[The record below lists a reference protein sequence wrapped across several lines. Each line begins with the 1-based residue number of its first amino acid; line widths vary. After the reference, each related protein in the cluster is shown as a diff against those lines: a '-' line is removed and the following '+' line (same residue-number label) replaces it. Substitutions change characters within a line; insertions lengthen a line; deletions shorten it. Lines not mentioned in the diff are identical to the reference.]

1 MSPNWLVDR
10 RLAAVASGSAA
21 TSTAV
26 SVTNAPPGPM
36 RSVGSGEVMT
46 GSPRSIQPD
55 PGIEECVENIDDQT
69 ERHEY
74 DHPEGGYRHDDR
86 IVVVQDRFVEQQA
99 DTLVLEDRLGDDR
112 AAEQRTDPNS
122 DIGDDR
128 DDRVSHGVLSDH
140 LSFGKA
146 LGS

>member
-1 MSPNWLVDR
+1 MSPNWLLDR
-10 RLAAVASGSAA
+10 RLPVAAASAA
-21 TSTAV
+21 ASTTC
-26 SVTNAPPGPM
+26 SVTSAPPGPI

-46 GSPRSIQPD
+46 GSPRSTQPD
-55 PGIEECVENIDDQT
+55 SRIKECVKNIDEQT

-112 AAEQRTDPNS
+112 AAEQGADTDS
-122 DIGDDR
+122 DI
-128 DDRVSHGVLSDH
+128 
-140 LSFGKA
+140 
-146 LGS
+146 